1 MSPFMIYVALESL
14 AYIFA
19 AGSIWVYLHSN
30 FCGGLRKAHLFCN
43 TVHISHSRSSQVV
56 DFGTFRKGVCDFLL
70 VINSNFGPILHR
82 FWDTR
87 LIGWKLRIFPTPLSF
102 NAFAR
107 GEPFGTSGSPF
118 FAKTRVFV
126 LSVGEDFVI
135 LARFSLSASVC
146 RTYRQTDGQTDIQ
159 IVANTGLA

>member
-1 MSPFMIYVALESL
+1 MPHVAFHAFLVPEFSSPAFSTPCNMMPIIPVSHFPVSHFQRPHHRDL
-14 AYIFA
+14 AA
-19 AGSIWVYLHSN
+19 RECADDV
-30 FCGGLRKAHLFCN
+30 CN
-43 TVHISHSRSSQVV
+43 
-56 DFGTFRKGVCDFLL
+56 FLL
-70 VINSNFGPILHR
+70 VINSNFDPILHR
-82 FWDTR
+82 FWV
-87 LIGWKLRIFPTPLSF
+87 IGWKLRIFPTPLSY
-102 NAFAR
+102 NALAR